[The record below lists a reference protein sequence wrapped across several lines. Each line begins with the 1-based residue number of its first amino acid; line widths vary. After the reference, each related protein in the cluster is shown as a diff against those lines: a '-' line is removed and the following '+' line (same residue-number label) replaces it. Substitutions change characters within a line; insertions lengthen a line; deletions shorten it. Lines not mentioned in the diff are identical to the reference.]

1 MDTVTC
7 YSGSS
12 YAERPQKFTW
22 QQKEYSIES
31 IFSTSLA
38 PDRKRFHVRTD
49 QEENFILDYIF
60 ENERWLIK
68 SM

>member
-1 MDTVTC
+1 MDSVSC

-31 IFSTSLA
+31 ILSTSRT

-49 QEENFILDYIF
+49 QEENFILEYLF
-60 ENERWLIK
+60 ENEHWFINPL
-68 SM
+68 